1 MGKVPFGLL
10 GSRDNVHVPL
20 CPKEQ
25 VSPWAMNLRGIS
37 AKGQM
42 GRWLEAYL
50 PFGGAMREIG

>member
-50 PFGGAMREIG
+50 PFGATGC